1 MAIWNLSIGW
11 KRYIL
16 DISTL
21 AKKTQPSCEIAGH
34 VQAYDAETYGKMPKN
49 FPWRAGPI
57 DPFAVFPL
65 NPCGYDWG
73 PFYIWRVTIFCCFV
87 GWNIGIWHRFLFLS
101 PLKKISRFICSAPH
115 YIFSFHF
122 PNRKRTRYGGWEAF
136 FFLFSL
142 KERVKERIDIFISY
156 HSKEMKKKIKITK
169 EKEMGVRKKII
180 DKMREETK
188 YV

>member
-21 AKKTQPSCEIAGH
+21 AEKTQPSCEIAGH
-34 VQAYDAETYGKMPKN
+34 VQAYDAETHGKMPKN

-87 GWNIGIWHRFLFLS
+87 GWNIGIWHRFLFPFPPWKYLGS
-101 PLKKISRFICSAPH
+101 SVPPPTTFFPFIFQIAKEH
-115 YIFSFHF
+115 DM
-122 PNRKRTRYGGWEAF
+122 GGGGEI
-136 FFLFSL
+136 FFLKGKS
-142 KERVKERIDIFISY
+142 
-156 HSKEMKKKIKITK
+156 
-169 EKEMGVRKKII
+169 
-180 DKMREETK
+180 
-188 YV
+188 